1 MTGFETFYN
10 KISDALKGTESG
22 KEMVIR
28 TTYSGIAKTL
38 GLHDFSKSDDYHL
51 VLGILDLAESKD
63 ISLGVYLKERI
74 CSRAGLSLAEMKM
87 NGKAEQMIK
96 RGATVIEV

>member
-1 MTGFETFYN
+1 MMLNKKINTGMTGFETFYN

-51 VLGILDLAESKD
+51 VLGILLLVLLLHFLFPYESP
-63 ISLGVYLKERI
+63 SYYLLYYIIRHFSI
-74 CSRAGLSLAEMKM
+74 QIL
-87 NGKAEQMIK
+87 
-96 RGATVIEV
+96 